1 MNPADT
7 NHWKNKVDWIFDTW
21 WDKILEPQKKK
32 KKRKK
37 KKTFPEKESKKW
49 RKHNSWLS
57 STMSL
62 LK

>member
-32 KKRKK
+32 KKEKK
-37 KKTFPEKESKKW
+37 
-49 RKHNSWLS
+49 RKHFQKKSPKSEENITVDYLPQCHS
-57 STMSL
+57 
-62 LK
+62 

>member
-32 KKRKK
+32 KKRKHFQK
-37 KKTFPEKESKKW
+37 KSPKSEENITVDYLPQCHS
-49 RKHNSWLS
+49 
-57 STMSL
+57 
-62 LK
+62 